1 MATLNSLNVPL
12 TPAWTKKSDSNEVWI
27 WLTGWFSTENLSGL
41 RAALELRAT
50 SGNLSVRFGY
60 QTSDDQVNVNS
71 PAGFGTA
78 RTTEGYFVD
87 TSYTD
92 ISTACDGALYIR
104 FGVLVK
110 NQTSGT
116 TLEMCRVG
124 GRLDFK

>member
-1 MATLNSLNVPL
+1 MPILSSLNIPL
-12 TPAWTKKSDSNEVWI
+12 SNAWTKKDDSNEVWI
-27 WLTGWFSTENLSGL
+27 WLTGWHSTEGLTGL

-50 SGNLSVRFGY
+50 SGSVSVRFGY
-60 QTSDDQVNVNS
+60 QTSDDQVNTNS
-71 PAGFGTA
+71 PVGFGTA
-78 RTTEGYFVD
+78 RTAEGAYVD

-92 ISTACDGALYIR
+92 ISSATEAALYIR

>member
-1 MATLNSLNVPL
+1 MPSLNSMQIPL
-12 TPAWTKKSDSNEVWI
+12 TDAWTKKSDSNEVWI
-27 WLTGWFSTENLSGL
+27 WVTGWFSTENLSGV

-50 SGNLSVRFGY
+50 SGSLSVRFGY

-71 PAGFGTA
+71 ATGFGTA
-78 RTTEGYFVD
+78 RTAEGAYVD

-92 ISTACDGALYIR
+92 ISSACDGALYIR
-104 FGVLVK
+104 FGILVK